1 MSKKAKAE
9 IADESAVI
17 ITDAVL
23 AENQAK
29 LDSYEKS
36 IKAAQ
41 ERRRKVIIESKLYT
55 YDKLSQLYGG
65 AEGQALL
72 DAVTAEHTLIGKL
85 TASGMSYADIEG
97 LVDSPAVNV
106 SSEDNSADDNADNSF
121 DDADDSSDDADSDE
135 ADGQTSFFD
144 EKPNPYAV

>member
-29 LDSYEKS
+29 LDSYEKA
-36 IKAAQ
+36 IKAVQ
-41 ERRRKVIIESKLYT
+41 ERRRKVIIDSKLYT

-72 DAVTAEHTLIGKL
+72 DAGAETSRCCD
-85 TASGMSYADIEG
+85 SGAYADRQ
-97 LVDSPAVNV
+97 
-106 SSEDNSADDNADNSF
+106 ADRKRYDL
-121 DDADDSSDDADSDE
+121 
-135 ADGQTSFFD
+135 
-144 EKPNPYAV
+144 

>member
-1 MSKKAKAE
+1 MGKKAKTE
-9 IADESAVI
+9 VDEKSAVI
-17 ITDAVL
+17 ITDAIL

-41 ERRRKVIIESKLYT
+41 ERRRKVIMESKLYT

-72 DAVTAEHTLIGKL
+72 DAVTAEHTLIRKL
-85 TASGMSYADIEG
+85 TANGMSYADIEG
-97 LVDSPAVNV
+97 LVDSPAVNELG
-106 SSEDNSADDNADNSF
+106 EDNSYDDNADNGF
-121 DDADDSSDDADSDE
+121 DNADSDE

>member
-1 MSKKAKAE
+1 MSKKAIAGN
-9 IADESAVI
+9 ADESAVI

-23 AENQAK
+23 AENKAT

-85 TASGMSYADIEG
+85 TASGMTYDQIAE
-97 LVDSPAVNV
+97 L
-106 SSEDNSADDNADNSF
+106 
-121 DDADDSSDDADSDE
+121 ADDSSADANGDEDDDSDS
-135 ADGQTSFFD
+135 DDNTDYQTTFFD
-144 EKPNPYAV
+144 NKHTPYSD

>member
-9 IADESAVI
+9 IADEPAVI

-29 LDSYEKS
+29 LDSYEKA

-55 YDKLSQLYGG
+55 YDKLSQLYDG

-85 TASGMSYADIEG
+85 TAGGMTYAQIGE
-97 LVDSPAVNV
+97 L
-106 SSEDNSADDNADNSF
+106 
-121 DDADDSSDDADSDE
+121 ADDSSADVDNKSDDD

-144 EKPNPYAV
+144 GNSNPYAV

>member
-9 IADESAVI
+9 VADESAVI

-85 TASGMSYADIEG
+85 TASGMTYDQIAELAD
-97 LVDSPAVNV
+97 DSSADANGD
-106 SSEDNSADDNADNSF
+106 EDDDSDSDDNADY
-121 DDADDSSDDADSDE
+121 
-135 ADGQTSFFD
+135 QTTFFD
-144 EKPNPYAV
+144 NKHTPYSD

>member
-17 ITDAVL
+17 ITDTVL

-29 LDSYEKS
+29 LDSYEKA
-36 IKAAQ
+36 IKAVQ
-41 ERRRKVIIESKLYT
+41 ERRRKVIIDSKLYT
-55 YDKLSQLYGG
+55 YDKLSQLYDG

-72 DAVTAEHTLIGKL
+72 DAVAAEHGLIEKL
-85 TASGMSYADIEG
+85 TASGMTYEQIG
-97 LVDSPAVNV
+97 KL
-106 SSEDNSADDNADNSF
+106 
-121 DDADDSSDDADSDE
+121 ADDSSADADNKSGDNSDSDV

-144 EKPNPYAV
+144 EKPNHYTV

>member
-29 LDSYEKS
+29 LDSYEKA
-36 IKAAQ
+36 IKAVQ

-55 YDKLSQLYGG
+55 YDKLSKLFGG

-72 DAVTAEHTLIGKL
+72 DAVIVEHTLIGKL
-85 TASGMSYADIEG
+85 TASGMTYEQIGE
-97 LVDSPAVNV
+97 L
-106 SSEDNSADDNADNSF
+106 
-121 DDADDSSDDADSDE
+121 ADDSSADANNKTDDD

-144 EKPNPYAV
+144 EKPNSYAV